1 MQRVWDEKVKEES
14 RKIRLWLKSLQH
26 SPALHLLLPYVGK
39 RFALEKGLCCGG
51 GDLVARL
58 KADEGDPLVYATW
71 CIPFW
76 RRSHWVY
83 LPGAVVA
90 TTPAGEATYT
100 IWVEN
105 SGRLQCAYA
114 SLLSTIGAWCIFA
127 LLTLFI
133 PMHFPWVCR
142 NLAIFGLSS
151 DIFVCEQHVL
161 RGFADVQLARF
172 LQSRLA
178 EGFKVIFF
186 VSTGPRETPLQCWVS
201 VSMFSVAR

>member
-14 RKIRLWLKSLQH
+14 RKIRLWLESLQH
-26 SPALHLLLPYVGK
+26 SPALPLLLPYVGK

-127 LLTLFI
+127 LLTLIHSHAFS
-133 PMHFPWVCR
+133 MS
-142 NLAIFGLSS
+142 LSEFGYIWLE
-151 DIFVCEQHVL
+151 FWYLCVWTTC
-161 RGFADVQLARF
+161 A
-172 LQSRLA
+172 
-178 EGFKVIFF
+178 
-186 VSTGPRETPLQCWVS
+186 
-201 VSMFSVAR
+201 